1 LAKRAQAESDQRTV
15 SESQKPNAKLMNE
28 QILQVNGREHVVKR
42 VTRSGTDSEGVPYPE
57 PNYQGT
63 GMALCG
69 VLLPGQNLKQW
80 MDAKR
85 KRREALGI

>member
-1 LAKRAQAESDQRTV
+1 
-15 SESQKPNAKLMNE
+15 MNE

-57 PNYQGT
+57 PNYRGP

-69 VLLPGQNLKQW
+69 ILRKGQTLQEWKNER
-80 MDAKR
+80 AKR
-85 KRREALGI
+85 EGGHD